1 MSQTTTSCPRAGE
14 WREMDQKPLSIG
26 TQLWSHLRW
35 CVEMLYLAGC
45 SVLRPTPVPMHM
57 MRYKHSDAQRPCCL
71 IVFLTGRWNRALQY
85 ETEQFVQAV
94 YDAGIQA
101 DMVAVEAHYGYYAR
115 RTVVTR
121 LREDVIAPAQAQ
133 GYRQI
138 WLVGVSMGGLGALL
152 YVRDYP
158 DDITSVVALAPFL
171 GDTDVITEIRAAG
184 GLQHWQPATI
194 TPDDYQLQL
203 CQWLKTY
210 LAQPEGKTDLYLGYG
225 QQDPFAPAHQ
235 LLATS
240 LPATQVFTTRG
251 GHNWQTWRPLWQV
264 FLQQAALPSGNP

>member
-1 MSQTTTSCPRAGE
+1 M
-14 WREMDQKPLSIG
+14 
-26 TQLWSHLRW
+26 
-35 CVEMLYLAGC
+35 V
-45 SVLRPTPVPMHM
+45 
-57 MRYKHSDAQRPCCL
+57 RYTHHEAQRPDCL
-71 IVFLTGRWNRALQY
+71 IVFLPGRWNRALQY
-85 ETEQFVQAV
+85 ATEQFVQAV

-158 DDITSVVALAPFL
+158 DDITGVVALAPFL

-184 GLQHWQPATI
+184 GVQQWQPAALA
-194 TPDDYQLQL
+194 PGDYQRQL
-203 CQWLKTY
+203 WQWLKTH
-210 LAQPEGKTDLYLGYG
+210 LARPEAGARLYLGYG
-225 QQDPFAPAHQ
+225 QQDRFAAAHH

-240 LPATQVFTTRG
+240 LPATQVFTNPG
-251 GHNWQTWRPLWQV
+251 GHDWHTWRPLWQA
-264 FLQQAALPSGNP
+264 FLKQAALPSGGA